1 MATPPPATEPDA
13 PDWVPEAKTGRVAR
27 LSLVWAIPIV
37 AGLVAGW
44 LVWTTLAQRG
54 PEITVTFRTGEG
66 LEPGKT
72 RVKYREVEVGTVE
85 RVQIAADLSGVIVTA
100 RLVRG
105 AERLLAADSR
115 FWVVRPRIG
124 IGGVSGLGTLVSGAY
139 LEVDP
144 GRSEEIAYSFTGLE
158 EPPPIRLDEPGT
170 RFVLEAAELGGVGR
184 GSPVYY
190 RDIEVGRVLGVELL
204 ADRRSV
210 ELLVFVRAPYDRL
223 VTTHSRF
230 WNASGVEFGTGGAG
244 LYLRLQSV
252 QALLTG
258 GIAFDSP
265 PSAGRAEPAP
275 EGSRFTLF
283 DSRRS
288 LEEADFGRGEPYLVF
303 FDTSVR
309 GLAPGSRVEF
319 RGMPIGRVV
328 SVDLEFDPATAEVRV
343 PVVIEIQPQRFT
355 FAGTDTD
362 RTLDVAAMAELVRRG
377 LRARLESGNL
387 LTGELVVA
395 LDFFPDA
402 APAELGRSGDTPVLP
417 TVPTE
422 LEALTASVQQALERF
437 ASLPLDALVA
447 DLRQAV
453 ADIRTLV
460 RDPRIGES
468 LAAVDAAATSL
479 SRTASRLEGDIG
491 PLLVELREV
500 ATRTARAA
508 REAEATFAA
517 TREFLGPDSRLR
529 YDIAQMLKELTSAAR
544 SIRLFADYLERNPQA
559 LIRGRGQ

>member
-265 PSAGRAEPAP
+265 PSATHAEPAA

-402 APAELGRSGDTPVLP
+402 APAELGLSGDTPVLP